1 MAGKHVSSNHFDKCG
16 SVSIG
21 WEQEKTVGPL
31 AILPKKIK
39 MGFLAPPRVK
49 QGVPPVPSL
58 SKDKKPMP
66 HSSLWKNGVSAEM
79 GLYYRKNYM
88 LQSLSKGIF
97 GSRGRTSL

>member
-1 MAGKHVSSNHFDKCG
+1 MAGKHVSTKYFDKCG
-16 SVSIG
+16 SVSIER
-21 WEQEKTVGPL
+21 EQEKTVGPL
-31 AILPKKIK
+31 AIFPKKSK

-79 GLYYRKNYM
+79 GLYSTNNSM
-88 LQSLSKGIF
+88 LWSFSKSVF
-97 GSRGRTSL
+97 GSGGSTCL